1 MSGQRHRVAGVD
13 EVAADGDRV
22 IVDVAG
28 QEVAVF
34 RVDGDYHALPNFCP
48 HQAAPLCEGE
58 LTGRMVVGDDGWEWE
73 YVQEGEIVTCP
84 WHGWK
89 FDVTS
94 GRNVKDEEIAVPT
107 YEVEVDGDDLYVV
120 R

>member
-1 MSGQRHRVAGVD
+1 MTRQRIASRDVLRD
-13 EVAADGDRV
+13 DGSRV
-22 IVDVAG
+22 IVEVEG
-28 QEVAVF
+28 QEIAVF
-34 RVDGDYHALPNFCP
+34 RVDGEYYALPNFCP

-73 YVQEGEIVTCP
+73 YVQEGEVITCP

-89 FDVTS
+89 FDVTT
-94 GRNVKDEEIAVPT
+94 GQNIKDADYAVPT
-107 YEVEVDGDDLYVV
+107 YDVVVEDGDLYVE